1 VIRCEFQFENFNA
14 CGDDKYLNDFAR
26 RLDDLFQA
34 GWTAL
39 DANRDPAFNG
49 WWQLCLLKEGG
60 QSVAKAS
67 SQP

>member
-14 CGDDKYLNDFAR
+14 RGDDEYLNEFAR

-39 DANRDPAFNG
+39 DTSRDPAFHG

-60 QSVAKAS
+60 LDVAKARS
-67 SQP
+67 RS

>member
-1 VIRCEFQFENFNA
+1 VIRCEFQFESFNA
-14 CGDDKYLNDFAR
+14 RGEDEYLNEFAR

-39 DANRDPAFNG
+39 DANRDPAFRG

-60 QSVAKAS
+60 LGVAKTRLR
-67 SQP
+67 P